1 MEHKSSIILDITLPI
16 FIRKCRHCV
25 SFRIITLW
33 ILFPAWTYIFFWCD
47 LLCFLCTK
55 SILNFKKHK
64 KKIKYVVSNSKL
76 KWNFLRTFSKFQIP
90 NRKMYC
96 ETFGCRFLVQ
106 IFSVCNNIVCQTLH
120 SLFYTQCITCYSL

>member
-1 MEHKSSIILDITLPI
+1 MEHKSSIILDITIPI

-33 ILFPAWTYIFFWCD
+33 ILFPAWTYIFFDVTFYVSCAQRAY
-47 LLCFLCTK
+47 L
-55 SILNFKKHK
+55 ILKNIK
-64 KKIKYVVSNSKL
+64 KKINYVVSNSKL
-76 KWNFLRTFSKFQIP
+76 KCNFLRTFSKFQLP

-120 SLFYTQCITCYSL
+120 SLFCTQYITCYSL